1 MLKITR
7 SSNGDGITLRFEGKL
22 LEPWLTEATEL
33 VDQAAAE
40 AESVSLDLSRVSF
53 VDTLGAAF
61 LRRVSH
67 RGIHI
72 VGCSNFVAELLQL
85 EKDQWSH

>member
-7 SSNGDGITLRFEGKL
+7 SSNGDGITLWLEGKF
-22 LEPWLTEATEL
+22 LEPWLMEAEGL

-53 VDTLGAAF
+53 VDNRGAAF
-61 LRRVSH
+61 LRDASQ
-67 RGIHI
+67 RGIRI
-72 VGCSNFVAELLQL
+72 VGCSGFVAELLQL
-85 EKDQWSH
+85 ERQ